1 MVKIDRESLV
11 KVLTQMIEEHNNK
24 EKNEENTSDEED
36 VMAIEKK
43 KNEKQKKSDKAD
55 YCYKN
60 YNRYIKQLQKSSINY
75 QKKIPEFI
83 DDAID
88 YEKKCAIL
96 KNSNTGGDRARCISI
111 MIDEFYDVKHK
122 YLIHKYCGPLID
134 FLAEL

>member
-43 KNEKQKKSDKAD
+43 KNEKH
-55 YCYKN
+55 
-60 YNRYIKQLQKSSINY
+60 IKQLQKSSINY